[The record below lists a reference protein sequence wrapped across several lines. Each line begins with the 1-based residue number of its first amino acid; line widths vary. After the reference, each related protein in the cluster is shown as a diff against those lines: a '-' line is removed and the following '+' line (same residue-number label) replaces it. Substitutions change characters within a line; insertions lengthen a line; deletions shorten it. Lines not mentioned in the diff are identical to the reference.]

1 MAHFHATMAA
11 TRDFGLYNAVDEV
24 PWPEVIGQVHDKG
37 VSLVDMGGADGSVL
51 LQIRDKY
58 PQLTGEFILQDL
70 PDVIEK
76 GKDKLDK
83 RVKSMPHDF
92 FSEQP
97 IKGKTL
103 GKNPLFL

>member
-1 MAHFHATMAA
+1 VQ
-11 TRDFGLYNAVDEV
+11 DKEV
-24 PWPEVIGQVHDKG
+24 A
-37 VSLVDMGGADGSVL
+37 LVDMGGADGSVL
-51 LQIRDKY
+51 VQIRDMY

-70 PDVIEK
+70 PNVIEK

-97 IKGKTL
+97 IEGMIRED
-103 GKNPLFL
+103 NPLFSWTYWY